1 MTTWTFDESVASRFQ
16 HEAIAHIPDYT
27 RVIDMCLEY
36 ANKYD
41 KTSTIIDVGSALGYT
56 MHSFIQ
62 SGYVNVYGV
71 DSSKNMI
78 DKSLYPEKTF
88 HSHLFPDLKCDLV
101 LMNWTLHFI
110 KDKKSYL
117 SEVYKNLNMNG
128 SLILTDKTVQSDCVK
143 NMYYNFKR
151 NNGVSDD
158 YIYEKE
164 NLLTDYMHTETF
176 DWYTSSLRDV
186 GFSKVE
192 VINAR
197 YGFVTFLV
205 NR

>member
-16 HEAIAHIPDYT
+16 HEARTHIPDYA

-36 ANKYD
+36 ANRYNKD
-41 KTSTIIDVGSALGYT
+41 STIIDVGSALGYT
-56 MHSFIQ
+56 MYSFIR
-62 SGYVNVYGV
+62 SGYINVYGV
-71 DSSKNMI
+71 DSSKSMI

-117 SEVYKNLNMNG
+117 SEVYKNLNVNG
-128 SLILTDKTVQSDCVK
+128 SLILTDKTVQSDYVK

-158 YIYEKE
+158 YIYKKE
-164 NLLTDYMHTETF
+164 NLLKDYMHNETF
-176 DWYTSSLRDV
+176 EWYISSLNDI

-205 NR
+205 YR